1 MVANACCI
9 SGRCSRTG
17 RFRDP
22 PPHSVLERQ
31 PSGTNQPDPFRNP
44 RPHSGLLGSR
54 PKRPVDDWTNPRM
67 PGLERYLYI
76 PFLLMGRFLLQGR
89 RQNPG
94 LPRTLKVLP
103 HQRDTDQIS
112 RPVPRRS
119 PPPDRPSR
127 HWATQIPVRR
137 DNTRKLSRHNLS
149 AISPR
154 SSSRGSD
161 DRWRLCILTA
171 MEPRAH
177 TRTLQRRSLFVARVA
192 PAIRPDRVTL
202 ERHGQPHIIHTGFHV
217 TGRGLCWTPSR
228 LL

>member
-1 MVANACCI
+1 
-9 SGRCSRTG
+9 
-17 RFRDP
+17 
-22 PPHSVLERQ
+22 
-31 PSGTNQPDPFRNP
+31 
-44 RPHSGLLGSR
+44 
-54 PKRPVDDWTNPRM
+54 
-67 PGLERYLYI
+67 
-76 PFLLMGRFLLQGR
+76 MGRFLLQGR

-177 TRTLQRRSLFVARVA
+177 TRTLQRRSLFVASCTCYPSGPSYPGETWSTSHYSHWFPRHRA
-192 PAIRPDRVTL
+192 RSPLDTFSTSLKTL
-202 ERHGQPHIIHTGFHV
+202 LASAKSSSITQPQ
-217 TGRGLCWTPSR
+217 
-228 LL
+228 LLVLRMDGCCHCRA